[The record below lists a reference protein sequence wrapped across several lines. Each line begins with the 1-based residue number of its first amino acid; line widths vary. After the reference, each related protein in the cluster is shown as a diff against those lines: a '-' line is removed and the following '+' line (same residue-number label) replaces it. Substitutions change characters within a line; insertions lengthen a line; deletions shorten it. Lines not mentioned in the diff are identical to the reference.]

1 MINSYSIE
9 IAMSKNV
16 EVAIQE
22 LELYEA
28 DEKIISDAEL
38 RLLTLYLPE
47 LLEEVL
53 KQVATEKE

>member
-1 MINSYSIE
+1 
-9 IAMSKNV
+9 MSEKI
-16 EVAIQE
+16 EVAIEE
-22 LELYEA
+22 LELVEV

-53 KQVATEKE
+53 KQVEKEKE